1 MKKNKNNTPEIKNQL
16 IVGLIVGVLL
26 SCDTVC
32 YSIQTNGVEGLSD
45 TSRIEPSRSQNNVV
59 LVTNNTPLNAR
70 IEGWKLIWS
79 DEFDANG
86 AVDSTKWNYRI
97 WKPGRVNEELQAY
110 TNRIENSEV
119 KNSCLTIT
127 ALNDSSGGSHYT
139 SARLVTD
146 GKFEFTYGKV
156 EVRAMIPGGIG
167 SWPAIWMLGSNIDKV
182 GWPDCGE
189 IDIMEYVGFNPNFI
203 HGTAHAKNYY
213 WKIDKQQTKFIPVS
227 GVETEYHRYGIEWYE
242 DRIDFLFD
250 GEVYFTAVPKGGDKN
265 DLDAWPFSLPHFLIL
280 NVAVGGGWGG
290 QKGIDESAF
299 PMEMK
304 VDYVRVYQKG
314 Q

>member
-1 MKKNKNNTPEIKNQL
+1 MKKNRNNTTIKTQF
-16 IVGLIVGVLL
+16 IVVLMIGALL
-26 SCDTVC
+26 SCDTER
-32 YSIQTNGVEGLSD
+32 SPNSGVEGLSD
-45 TSRIEPSRSQNNVV
+45 E
-59 LVTNNTPLNAR
+59 TPLNLK

-79 DEFDANG
+79 DEFDTTG

-97 WKPGRVNEELQAY
+97 WKPARVNEELQAY

-119 KNSCLTIT
+119 KNGFLTVT
-127 ALNDSSGGSHYT
+127 ALNDSSGGSRYT

-146 GKFEFTYGKV
+146 GKFKFTYGKV

-167 SWPAIWMLGSNIDKV
+167 SWPAIWMLGSNIHEV
-182 GWPDCGE
+182 GWPECGE
-189 IDIMEYVGFNPNFI
+189 IDIMEYVGFNPNVI

-227 GVETEYHRYGIEWYE
+227 GVETQYHRYGIEWYE
-242 DRIDFLFD
+242 DQIDFLFD
-250 GEVYFTAVPKGGDKN
+250 GEIYFTAVPQGDGGGGDTN
-265 DLDAWPFSLPHFLIL
+265 DLDAWPFSLPHFIIL

-304 VDYVRVYQKG
+304 VDYVRVYQEDNT
-314 Q
+314 

>member
-1 MKKNKNNTPEIKNQL
+1 MKINKNDTPEIKRKL
-16 IVGLIVGVLL
+16 MVGLIVGVLL
-26 SCDTVC
+26 GCCTIC
-32 YSIQTNGVEGLSD
+32 YSIQTSGDERLED
-45 TSRIEPSRSQNNVV
+45 TQSLSQNSVM
-59 LVTNNTPLNAR
+59 LISNNTHLSAKN
-70 IEGWKLIWS
+70 EVWKLIWS
-79 DEFDANG
+79 DEFDVTG
-86 AVDSTKWNYRI
+86 VVDSAKWNYRI

-119 KNSCLTIT
+119 KNGRLTIT
-127 ALNDSSGGSHYT
+127 ALNDYSGGNHYT

-182 GWPDCGE
+182 GWPNCGE

-213 WKIDKQQTKFIPVS
+213 WKIDKQQTKIIPVS
-227 GVETEYHRYGIEWYE
+227 GVETEYHSYGIEWYE

-250 GEVYFTAVPKGGDKN
+250 GEIYFTAVQKGGDKN
-265 DLDAWPFSLPHFLIL
+265 DLNAWPFSLPHFLIL

-299 PMEMK
+299 PMKMK
-304 VDYVRVYQKG
+304 IDYVRVYQKG
-314 Q
+314 K